1 MPSCDMCGKEGAGAI
16 ALIEGVELTVCQNCA
31 RFGKITRALHAE
43 APPVKH
49 SAARPAHVAKPQGED
64 SQEGV
69 VEEFFS
75 LIRQKREQLN
85 LTQKEFAKMLN
96 ERESVIHHLENGGQ
110 HPSIELA
117 RKLERIL
124 KVQLVEAVKETP
136 QQKSRNKI
144 DSLTLGDFIK
154 VKKLS

>member
-31 RFGKITRALHAE
+31 RFGKITRTLHAE
-43 APPVKH
+43 APAVKL
-49 SAARPAHVAKPQGED
+49 SAAYPVRGTKIPEED
-64 SQEGV
+64 AQEEV
-69 VEEFFS
+69 VEEFS
-75 LIRQKREQLN
+75 SRIRQRREQLN